1 MLPELRDPFLLE
13 VLRFALRSRCL
24 TLLLQA
30 LFNLLIPDHAA
41 DAFHPPRLSV
51 PGRGDLLVELLL
63 GGLTR
68 WDAEHFL
75 FIAEHGYLYEHNLAF
90 FPVFPLCVRAA
101 AELVLGP
108 LQGLLCLRSGL
119 ILAAALLNATFSA
132 LAAAAL
138 YRLGCA
144 VLQCRRRAFLASL
157 LFCLTPANV
166 FMAAGYSESL
176 FAFLAFSGMWQLE
189 KGWRVASCLLF
200 SLATGVRSNGIIN
213 IGFLLH
219 SQCKHL
225 ILGLHSYLSSSA
237 RLPQLVG
244 HLLGSIS
251 SVLSGT
257 FALALPFA
265 LFQYY
270 AYLTFC
276 GADASLKQALPEP
289 LLQLALDKGYRVADG
304 DLPSWCFQRY
314 PIAYTYIQDAYWN
327 VGLLRYFSPRQ
338 APNFLLALPVVAL
351 TSWATWVYVAAD
363 PWFCLKLG
371 LQRRK
376 ALNTASDKIV
386 SGFHSSRVFVYVIHA
401 LVLLLFG
408 LLCMHVQVLTRF
420 LGSSSPLLYWFS
432 AHLLQ
437 DNDPALWNRGAPGTS
452 DPRQPARSGKGYSA
466 NPLLN
471 SLLRWRTCPAITK
484 CILGY
489 FLSYWLLGLILHCN
503 FLPWT

>member
-1 MLPELRDPFLLE
+1 MRLLEIQDPFLRE
-13 VLRFALRSRCL
+13 VFRFALSTRCL

-51 PGRGDLLVELLL
+51 PGHGDQLLELLL

-75 FIAEHGYLYEHNLAF
+75 FIAEHGYLYEHNFAF
-90 FPVFPLCVRAA
+90 FPVFPLCVRVATD
-101 AELVLGP
+101 LILWP
-108 LQGLLCLRSGL
+108 LHGLLCLHSRL
-119 ILAAALLNATFSA
+119 ILSAVLLNTIFST

-138 YRLGCA
+138 YHLGCV
-144 VLQCRRRAFLASL
+144 VLQCRRTAFLASL
-157 LFCLTPANV
+157 LYCLTPANV

-189 KGWRVASCLLF
+189 SEWHVTSCCLL
-200 SLATGVRSNGIIN
+200 SLATGVRSNGLIN
-213 IGFLLH
+213 FGFLLH
-219 SQCKHL
+219 SQCRRFAC
-225 ILGLHSYLSSSA
+225 GLQSYLSSSA

-244 HLLGSIS
+244 LVFGSAASVLLGAL
-251 SVLSGT
+251 VLV
-257 FALALPFA
+257 LPFT

-276 GADASLKQALPEP
+276 SADASLKQVLPKP
-289 LLQLALDKGYRVADG
+289 LLQLALDKGYRVAG
-304 DLPSWCFQRY
+304 GELPSWCSQKY
-314 PIAYTYIQDAYWN
+314 PIAYSYVQDVYWN
-327 VGLLRYFSPRQ
+327 VGFLRYFSLLQ
-338 APNFLLALPVVAL
+338 IPNFLLALPVVTL
-351 TSWATWVYVAAD
+351 ISWATWMYVAAD

-371 LQRRK
+371 LQRQKRFVK
-376 ALNTASDKIV
+376 TAT
-386 SGFHSSRVFVYVIHA
+386 GFHSSRVFVYVIHA
-401 LVLLLFG
+401 SALLLFG
-408 LLCMHVQVLTRF
+408 FLCMHVQVLTRF
-420 LGSSSPLLYWFS
+420 LGSSSPVLYWFS

-437 DNDPALWNRGAPGTS
+437 DNEPALWNRRAAASLGPC
-452 DPRQPARSGKGYSA
+452 RPAQFGKGNSI
-466 NPLLN
+466 NPLPN
-471 SLLRWRTCPAITK
+471 LLLSWTTCTAVTK